1 MCLGC
6 NPEYHNKKLAKVK
19 AKVNAVKISQSSKP
33 RLKLIFLENNLRIKK
48 FVSTNYKPTKTD
60 CKQPPKW
67 SKLCQILKHFLNSIL
82 YICIPR

>member
-33 RLKLIFLENNLRIKK
+33 RLKLNFLESKMVRKNLYLPIINQQKLIVNNIYQLTTYGRLDVI
-48 FVSTNYKPTKTD
+48 VLD
-60 CKQPPKW
+60 
-67 SKLCQILKHFLNSIL
+67 
-82 YICIPR
+82 IPLER